1 MPADIRERQAPMTVS
16 DLLDTLPVAAV
27 AAPMS
32 GPAQGR
38 WTYADYAALPEDG
51 NRYEIIA
58 GVLYM
63 TPAPE
68 TGHQITSNLIA
79 TFLTIH
85 IQLTGLGKVLTAPT
99 DVELAPDTV
108 VQPDIVVVL
117 TANLGIITRSR
128 IIGAPDLV
136 VEILSPGTAGY
147 DRREKQDAYARAGV
161 REYWVVDPAAQTV
174 EVLVLEQG
182 AYRSRGAFRGKARLP
197 SQAAPLPVPVERF
210 FQE

>member
-1 MPADIRERQAPMTVS
+1 MTTSAP
-16 DLLDTLPVAAV
+16 LDVLPVVTVAV
-27 AAPMS
+27 PIV
-32 GPAQGR
+32 GPPQGR
-38 WTYADYAALPEDG
+38 WTYADYAALPDDG

-63 TPAPE
+63 TPAPG
-68 TGHQITSNLIA
+68 TGHQSISA
-79 TFLTIH
+79 RVVTFLVTH
-85 IQLTGLGKVLTAPT
+85 VEFAGLGRVFAAPV

-117 TANLGIITRSR
+117 SANLDRITPSR

-161 REYWVVDPAAQTV
+161 GEYWIVDPGAQTV
-174 EVLVLEQG
+174 ELLTLEQG
-182 AYRSRGAFRGKARLP
+182 GYRSHGVFRGQARLP
-197 SQAAPLPVPVERF
+197 SSVVTLPVPIERF
-210 FQE
+210 FQG

>member
-1 MPADIRERQAPMTVS
+1 MTTSVP
-16 DLLDTLPVAAV
+16 LDVLPVVTV
-27 AAPMS
+27 AAPLV
-32 GPAQGR
+32 GPPQGR
-38 WTYADYAALPEDG
+38 WTYADYAALPDDG

-63 TPAPE
+63 TPAPG
-68 TGHQITSNLIA
+68 TGHQSISA
-79 TFLTIH
+79 RVVTFLVTH
-85 IQLTGLGKVLTAPT
+85 VEFAGLGRVFAAPV

-117 TANLGIITRSR
+117 SANLHRITPSR

-161 REYWVVDPAAQTV
+161 GEYWIVDPGAQTV
-174 EVLVLEQG
+174 ELLTLDQG
-182 AYRSRGAFRGKARLP
+182 GYRSHGVFRGQARLP
-197 SQAAPLPVPVERF
+197 SSAVTMPVPIERF
-210 FQE
+210 FQG

>member
-1 MPADIRERQAPMTVS
+1 MTTSVP
-16 DLLDTLPVAAV
+16 LDVLPVVTA
-27 AAPMS
+27 AAPLV
-32 GPAQGR
+32 GPPQGR
-38 WTYADYAALPEDG
+38 WTYADYAALPDDG

-63 TPAPE
+63 TPAPG
-68 TGHQITSNLIA
+68 TGHQSVSARLV
-79 TFLTIH
+79 TFLVTH
-85 IQLTGLGKVLTAPT
+85 VEFAGLGRVFAAPV

-117 TANLGIITRSR
+117 SANLDRITPSR

-161 REYWVVDPAAQTV
+161 GEYWIVDPGAQTV
-174 EVLVLEQG
+174 ELLTLEQG
-182 AYRSRGAFRGKARLP
+182 GYRSHGVFRGQARLP
-197 SQAAPLPVPVERF
+197 SSVVTLPVPIERF
-210 FQE
+210 FQG

>member
-1 MPADIRERQAPMTVS
+1 MTTSAP
-16 DLLDTLPVAAV
+16 LDVLPVVTA
-27 AAPMS
+27 AAPLV
-32 GPAQGR
+32 GPPQGR
-38 WTYADYAALPEDG
+38 WTYADYAALPDDG

-63 TPAPE
+63 TPAPG
-68 TGHQITSNLIA
+68 TGHQSVSARLV
-79 TFLTIH
+79 TFLVTH
-85 IQLTGLGKVLTAPT
+85 VEFAGLGRVFAAPV

-117 TANLGIITRSR
+117 SANLDRITPSR

-161 REYWVVDPAAQTV
+161 GE
-174 EVLVLEQG
+174 
-182 AYRSRGAFRGKARLP
+182 
-197 SQAAPLPVPVERF
+197 
-210 FQE
+210 

>member
-1 MPADIRERQAPMTVS
+1 MTTSAP
-16 DLLDTLPVAAV
+16 LDVLPVVTVAV
-27 AAPMS
+27 PIV
-32 GPAQGR
+32 GPPQGR
-38 WTYADYAALPEDG
+38 WTYADYAALPDDG

-63 TPAPE
+63 TPAPG
-68 TGHQITSNLIA
+68 TGHQSISA
-79 TFLTIH
+79 RVVTFLVTH
-85 IQLTGLGKVLTAPT
+85 VEFAGLGRVFAAPV

-117 TANLGIITRSR
+117 SANLHRITPSR

-161 REYWVVDPAAQTV
+161 GEYWVVDPGAQTV
-174 EVLVLEQG
+174 ELLTLNKG
-182 AYRSRGAFRGKARLP
+182 GYRSHGVFRGQARLP
-197 SQAAPLPVPVERF
+197 SSAVTLPVPVERF
-210 FQE
+210 FQG